1 MRERIACAFPAAA
14 ARAPEVAEAWAA
26 SGGAVGACQ
35 PRLGGLSVVVEVE
48 FVEA

>member
-14 ARAPEVAEAWAA
+14 ARAPEVTEAW
-26 SGGAVGACQ
+26 AVGACQ